1 MVRSSTDA
9 ASHDGRAAV
18 VALCAS
24 AASPQALLNL
34 LRQITP
40 QPDTALVIVLQH
52 REALDTEA
60 FLRAL
65 REAGHEPGAVAHDAP
80 LTAGKI
86 YLPDPDVI
94 VSLEHGRFR
103 IQPAE
108 QRPGARGTIDSFLV
122 ALAGDEDG
130 HSIAVIL
137 WGVRAPTGPWASRR

>member
-137 WGVRAPTGPWASRR
+137 GGRAPTGPWASRR